1 MYACKNVCINLIIYA
16 VVINQKQK
24 KQRTGQKW
32 QLLWQMVCHPRSR
45 RWQTTIKKSP
55 FAIDKALKCAVE
67 TVKSIKCLRSGDLLV
82 EVGSA
87 SQSRSLNKI
96 SNLAGCPVTAS
107 PHRTLNT
114 CKGVIRC
121 RALIDCPKDEILEE
135 LKSQGV
141 TDIYN
146 ILTKDEKCFIL

>member
-1 MYACKNVCINLIIYA
+1 MAS
-16 VVINQKQK
+16 QTPTTSTTKQK
-24 KQRTGQKW
+24 IKELDRNENYYYD
-32 QLLWQMVCHPRSR
+32 
-45 RWQTTIKKSP
+45 RWFVIQAVDDDKPLSKISP
-55 FAIDKALKCAVE
+55 FTIDKALKCAVE
-67 TVKSIKCLRSGDLLV
+67 TVKSIKCLRSEDLLV

-87 SQSRSLNKI
+87 SQSRSLNKLN
-96 SNLAGCPVTAS
+96 NLAGCPVTAS

-146 ILTKDEKCFIL
+146 ILTKDDSGN